1 MSIRKCRNE
10 NCDNIFEAVTMGG
23 KQCIDCLEKELG
35 DTGCNCCTD
44 PDCCTC
50 YCDDLEGETK

>member
-23 KQCIDCLEKELG
+23 KQCIDCLEKEL
-35 DTGCNCCTD
+35 
-44 PDCCTC
+44 
-50 YCDDLEGETK
+50 E